1 MKYCNLIFISRVFR
15 KCEGSEGITFNS
27 IKLLFNFLLFLG
39 DAYMVASGIPQEVI
53 YFIIK

>member
-1 MKYCNLIFISRVFR
+1 LVFKELIN
-15 KCEGSEGITFNS
+15 CE
-27 IKLLFNFLLFLG
+27 LLFIFLLFLG